1 MINRIFFLV
10 IFSLMVISCSE
21 KKELTDLF
29 QKDIQNYLNAY
40 NTTDWERV
48 TGMIYPP
55 FFNAVSRNQIIQT
68 LRILDSIGMKRTFTL
83 KNVEK
88 VSDVVVNG
96 NEKFCLVN
104 YNTQIIIVINRLQI
118 ANIEKF
124 KEDFAEDFGEENV
137 VYDEKNLR
145 FTIEANQKIIAA
157 SNKDSDNWKYIEL
170 NNEHAVDRVLLIM
183 PKEVLKKLEK

>member
-1 MINRIFFLV
+1 
-10 IFSLMVISCSE
+10 MVISCSE